1 MILATKFCEPEFF
14 DVPRLKEDLEEA
26 GIPCMLLETE
36 LGMASPGAIRTRVE
50 AFVET
55 LKEKRK

>member
-1 MILATKFCEPEFF
+1 
-14 DVPRLKEDLEEA
+14 
-26 GIPCMLLETE
+26 MLLETE